1 MRTGISGWR
10 VTGAL
15 LGSCL
20 VVGAMGCTAATNEP
34 DGDDDGGGGGS
45 VGGGSGGSWT
55 QVPLLDDTTMPD
67 RTTFRAGI
75 DRVSGIYYSSRD
87 KGVIVS
93 QAGGTSARGGAVF
106 LANGTKA
113 TSIAFSGDDTGLRLR
128 GPIDFTGIQPTATGY
143 VAMAYA
149 SDVIA
154 SHDGGATFKIERNG
168 QIDSSGIERV
178 LGFSQSETG
187 TTIVR
192 GSGVVMTAPSA
203 PGASAVFTDV
213 WAPNATEPIPAE
225 LLPGECEGGPFGSGQ
240 PSTRYNTYVS
250 ADRQLLAYASNLSQ
264 DAPQICISRDG
275 GRSFYAH
282 VLDVPSG
289 TESRVPSGVLFT
301 SATTGIA
308 WYGGTNSGAY
318 IRRTTDG
325 GEHWST
331 VALPSELG
339 AADVELPVGFFAPD
353 GQHGWLAGYSHGGS
367 GYAVALATADGGATW
382 TLVPGVGDAVARFK
396 GGKLY
401 AGFALDAEHIWLGG
415 DNGLVMHN

>member
-1 MRTGISGWR
+1 MRTGISGWW
-10 VTGAL
+10 VAGML
-15 LGSCL
+15 LGSSL
-20 VVGAMGCTAATNEP
+20 MTGAMGCTAATDEA
-34 DGDDDGGGGGS
+34 GDDDGGGGGG
-45 VGGGSGGSWT
+45 GGGSSGGWT
-55 QVPLLDDTTMPD
+55 QVPLLDDNTIPD

-106 LANGTKA
+106 LANGSKA

-128 GPIDFTGIQPTATGY
+128 GPIDFTGIQPTSTGF

-154 SHDGGATFKIERNG
+154 SHDGGATFAIAKNG
-168 QIDSSGIERV
+168 QTDTSGIERV
-178 LGFSQSETG
+178 LGFSESATG

-192 GSGVVMTAPSA
+192 GSGVVTTMGSA
-203 PGASAVFTDV
+203 PGPSAVFTDV
-213 WAPNATEPIPAE
+213 WAPNATEPIPAA
-225 LLPGECEGGPFGSGQ
+225 LQPGECEGGPFGSGQ
-240 PSTRYNTYVS
+240 PSTRYSVHVS
-250 ADRQLLAYASNLSQ
+250 ADRQFIAYASNLAQ

-275 GRSFYAH
+275 GWSFYAH
-282 VLDVPSG
+282 LLDVPS
-289 TESRVPSGVLFT
+289 TSESRVPSGVLFT

-308 WYGGTNSGAY
+308 WFGGTNASAY

-325 GEHWST
+325 GEHWTS

-339 AADVELPVGFFAPD
+339 SADVELPVGFFAPD
-353 GQHGWLAGYSHGGS
+353 GQHGWLAGYSHDGS

-382 TLVPGVGDAVARFK
+382 KMVPGVGDAVAKLK